1 MPKIRRPGG
10 VPGGPEMIQVR
21 TFATPLQ
28 IFHTKKELDDL
39 DRAVNEFL
47 ASEKITNVVSVSDAV
62 TTGTKGEA
70 IGVIRVVAYESP
82 GAWREEYHE
91 KIDRRIQEWGEEIE
105 KLRRKAETLGAGARA
120 RLQAQ
125 ADELKALQE
134 TAGKKLSRMRKAGG
148 EAWGDLHAGAE
159 QALEELRKG
168 YEAEASKLKKP

>member
-10 VPGGPEMIQVR
+10 VPGGPKMIQVR

-82 GAWREEYHE
+82 AAWREEYHE
-91 KIDRRIQEWGEEIE
+91 RIDRRIQEWGEEIE
-105 KLRRKAETLGAGARA
+105 KLRGKAETLGAGARA

-134 TAGKKLSRMRKAGG
+134 AARKKLSRMRKAGG
-148 EAWGDLHAGAE
+148 EAWGALHAGAE

-168 YEAEASKLKKP
+168 YEAAASKLKKP